1 MSNND
6 NNPLK
11 PPKNTD
17 LPFFAYGIFKP
28 HQIAYSRIEN
38 HVRKYFEYEIDY
50 DMLIRDGV
58 PLIVPQKGKSYAKTK
73 GHLIYFKEDHSK
85 QAYETISKTEYE
97 KLYKW
102 EEIYVDENNKANVL
116 MGANPKMGS
125 SHIEGRTGE
134 YDGRKDPYFKEA
146 IEVVE
151 NELNDENKHWAN
163 IHDFFKLQMSYLL
176 LWTAIERYIS
186 LKYNCPEIWQKWKA
200 LAKEDIFKE
209 SLKKHVKENRKVYS
223 AKDLREYTLR
233 PENPFHAINYY
244 YTIRCNVAHRGK
256 ALLSDD
262 HMLRQSLKEL
272 LNIFKEVLDDTFDE
286 T

>member
-1 MSNND
+1 MAN

-38 HVRKYFEYEIDY
+38 HVRKYYEKEINY
-50 DMLIRDGV
+50 NMLIRDGV
-58 PLIVPQKGKSYAKTK
+58 PLITPSNGKSHIKTK
-73 GHLIYFKEDHSK
+73 GFLIYFNEGSSKE
-85 QAYETISKTEYE
+85 AYKIISKTEYE

-102 EEIYVDENNKANVL
+102 EEIKIGENKANVL

-125 SHIEGRTGE
+125 SGMEGKSGD
-134 YDGRKDPYFKEA
+134 YDGQEDPYFKEA

-151 NELNDENKHWAN
+151 NELNDENKHWSS

-186 LKYNCPEIWQKWKA
+186 LKYNCPEIWQNRKQ
-200 LAKEDIFKE
+200 LANEEVFKE
-209 SLKKHVKENRKVYS
+209 SLKKHVNEERKVYS

-233 PENPFHAINYY
+233 PENPEHAINYY

-256 ALLSDD
+256 ALHSDE

-272 LNIFKEVLDDTFDE
+272 FNIFKDVLDDTFDE
-286 T
+286 S